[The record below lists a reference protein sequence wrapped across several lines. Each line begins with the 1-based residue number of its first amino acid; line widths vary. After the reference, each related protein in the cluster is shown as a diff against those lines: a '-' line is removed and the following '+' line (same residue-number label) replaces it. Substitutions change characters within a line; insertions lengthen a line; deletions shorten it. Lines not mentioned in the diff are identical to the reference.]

1 MKKQQPLSPKK
12 YIETKARTLPI
23 YKCWVNQG
31 WKEAG
36 MANVIVTRQ
45 HVNQNLTTGIYLVD
59 LMCLGIKD
67 TFYYFNE
74 PEESIFEILEAGEFF
89 IEIDYQLAHNIVYA
103 GHDFALDYD
112 IAPHK
117 EFATT
122 KYILEEDTDAIPL
135 IDIAT
140 GDEEGKP
147 RLIVDSNYNYKPILE
162 KLKKNAG
169 EGNYTFMIADHQD
182 EELDD
187 EYSDEESFLDDIE
200 YDHIDFDDVREASDE
215 DLGQAGHDQGDIHSL
230 TDVEIIH
237 SEQMF
242 RILEEREA
250 GWIKEQDEVMSMPAY
265 LKYEEK
271 IPLLNEEYDKSSE
284 ATEDLLEEIRNAG
297 EEENTDVN
305 DEHYVFQLFE
315 RYHQQEL
322 TGFILLNTMLP
333 ISAIQHLEELR
344 KKRKD
349 YPPLIQLYI
358 AALSLS
364 MQKTMFEQDFDYITK
379 AVSVEDVFSAGYKLH
394 SLHHKIFWVVKA
406 LHSVNHDKKQDFQH
420 FQSLLSITGIGGRL
434 RSVYVIRLNEWL
446 EKYLNAL

>member
-1 MKKQQPLSPKK
+1 MKKQQPLSPRK
-12 YIETKARTLPI
+12 YIETKARSLPF
-23 YKCWVNQG
+23 YKCWVNPE

-36 MANVIVTRQ
+36 MANVIVARQ
-45 HVNQNLTTGIYLVD
+45 HVNQNLTVGIYLVD
-59 LMCLGIKD
+59 LMCLGVKD
-67 TFYYFNE
+67 TLYYFNE
-74 PEESIFEILEAGEFF
+74 PAESVVETLGVDELF
-89 IEIDYQLAHNIVYA
+89 IEIEYGLAHNIIYA

-140 GDEEGKP
+140 GDDEGKP
-147 RLIVDSNYNYKPILE
+147 RLIVDSNYNYKPVLE
-162 KLKKNAG
+162 KLRKNAG
-169 EGNYTFMIADHQD
+169 EGNYTFIIGDPLD
-182 EELDD
+182 EEDEGDD
-187 EYSDEESFLDDIE
+187 FDEESFLDDIE
-200 YDHIDFDDVREASDE
+200 YDHIDFDDVRAAADE
-215 DLGQAGHDQGDIHSL
+215 DLEQAGDDEGEIHSL

-250 GWIKEQDEVMSMPAY
+250 GWIKEQDEVMLTPEY
-265 LKYEEK
+265 VYYEGE
-271 IPLLNEEYDKSSE
+271 IPLLTEEYEKNSQS
-284 ATEDLLEEIRNAG
+284 TEDLLEEIRNAG
-297 EEENTDVN
+297 ENENTDVN
-305 DEHYVFQLFE
+305 DGDYVFQLFE

-333 ISAIQHLEELR
+333 VSAIQHLEDLR
-344 KKRKD
+344 KKRLD

-364 MQKTMFEQDFDYITK
+364 MQKTMFEQDFSYITE
-379 AVSVEDVFSAGYKLH
+379 AVSVEDVFSPGYKLH

-406 LHSVNHDKKQDFQH
+406 LHSMNHDKKQDF
-420 FQSLLSITGIGGRL
+420 
-434 RSVYVIRLNEWL
+434 
-446 EKYLNAL
+446 